1 MNSENVSKNESYEQ
15 IKKNTVQAANQL
27 KENEYVSFENPDGSG
42 IRVLF
47 VGNSITRHGA
57 APQIGWYND
66 CGMAASSKE
75 KDYVHLLIG
84 KINAVKADGAYC
96 ICQAAEWERKYKEGT
111 EKLYPLFEGAHDFSA
126 DIIIIRLIENCS
138 FAEWD
143 SIIYKNEL
151 AKLIAY
157 FNSTNKAHVI
167 VTNGFWHHCGDEA
180 IKEFAQENNI
190 PFVELG
196 DLGELD
202 EMKAVGLF
210 EHSGVAAHPGDL
222 GMEKIAER
230 IYDKIDPTIRKIYV

>member
-1 MNSENVSKNESYEQ
+1 MNQENVSYEQ

-27 KENEYVSFENPDGSG
+27 KENEYVSFENPNGCG

-47 VGNSITRHGA
+47 VGNSITRHGK

-75 KDYVHLLIG
+75 KDYVHQLMA
-84 KINAVKADGAYC
+84 KFNTQNEDAAYC
-96 ICQAAEWERKYKEGT
+96 ICQVAEWERKYKEGT
-111 EKLYPLFEGAHDFSA
+111 EKLHALFEGAHDFAA
-126 DIIIIRLIENCS
+126 DVIILRFIENCS
-138 FAEWD
+138 FEGWNPD
-143 SIIYKNEL
+143 IFKKEL
-151 AKLIAY
+151 EKLIAY
-157 FNSTNKAHVI
+157 FDSDNKAQVI
-167 VTNGFWHHCGDEA
+167 ITNGFWHHCGDPA
-180 IKEFAQENNI
+180 IKEFAEEKKI

-230 IYDKIDPTIRKIYV
+230 IWDKIHATIRKIYV

>member
-1 MNSENVSKNESYEQ
+1 MSQENISYEQ

-27 KENEYVSFENPDGSG
+27 KENEYVSFENPQGSG

-75 KDYVHLLIG
+75 KDYVHQLIA
-84 KINAVKADGAYC
+84 KIDAAKEDAAYC
-96 ICQAAEWERKYKEGT
+96 ICQVAEWERKYKEGT
-111 EKLYPLFEGAHDFSA
+111 EKLHSLFEGAHAFAA
-126 DIIIIRLIENCS
+126 DIIILRFIENCS
-138 FAEWD
+138 FDGWD
-143 SIIYKNEL
+143 SDIFKAEL
-151 AKLIAY
+151 EKLIAY
-157 FNSTNKAHVI
+157 FDPDKKAKVI
-167 VTNGFWHHCGDEA
+167 ITNGFWHHCGDQA
-180 IKEFAQENNI
+180 IKEFAEANNI

-230 IYDKIDPTIRKIYV
+230 IYDKLALWL

>member
-1 MNSENVSKNESYEQ
+1 MCPDNVSNNVSYEQ

-27 KENEYVSFENPDGSG
+27 KENDHVTFENPTGKG
-42 IRVLF
+42 VRVLF

-57 APQIGWYND
+57 APAIGWHND

-75 KDYVHLLIG
+75 KDYVHLLMAR
-84 KINAVKADGAYC
+84 INAVNEDAAYC
-96 ICQAAEWERKYKEGT
+96 ICQAAEWERKYKAGT
-111 EKLYPLFEGAHDFSA
+111 EKLHDLFEGAHDFAA
-126 DIIIIRLIENCS
+126 DIIIMRLIENCS

-143 SIIYKNEL
+143 SQIFKKEL
-151 AKLIAY
+151 ENLIAY
-157 FNSTNKAHVI
+157 FDSDKKAKVI
-167 VTNGFWHHCGDEA
+167 ITNGFWHHCGDEA
-180 IKEFAQENNI
+180 IKDFAEANNI

-222 GMEKIAER
+222 GMKMIADRIYEKIES
-230 IYDKIDPTIRKIYV
+230 TMRKIYV